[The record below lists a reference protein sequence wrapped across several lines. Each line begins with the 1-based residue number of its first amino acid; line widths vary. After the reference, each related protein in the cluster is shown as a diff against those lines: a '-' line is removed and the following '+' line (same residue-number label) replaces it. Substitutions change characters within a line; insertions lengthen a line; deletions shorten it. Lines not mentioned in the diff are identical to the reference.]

1 MPISSIRTFGDAA
14 RTRSMI
20 AWMFALIESTDRPRR
35 PSFAPVSSTKTSTG
49 SRTSHSIRRSAP
61 AEVSPLY
68 PALSTRYGKPRESTR
83 RAISAGYASSGSR
96 PSPAVRLVP
105 TNRSRLGTAGVESMA
120 ESLAGD
126 ADSVFSSLRHAPST
140 SSATVTFTK
149 SCMLEARGLTK
160 SYESGAQTLTVLR
173 DVNFTIRDGEFVA
186 IIGPSGSGKTTLL
199 GLLAG
204 LDVPS
209 AGTVILDG
217 ANLAALGEDAR
228 ARLRGEKVGFV
239 FQSFQLIPTLTA
251 LENVQVPLELRGDRH
266 AGDRARDLLARVGLA
281 ERTHHYPVQLSGGEQ
296 QRVAIARAFSNSPK
310 VLFADEP
317 TGNLDASTGGRI
329 AQLRESLNR
338 EDGTT
343 LVLVTHDQAIAGRA
357 RRVVRLHDGAVIS
370 DAEAA

>member
-1 MPISSIRTFGDAA
+1 
-14 RTRSMI
+14 
-20 AWMFALIESTDRPRR
+20 
-35 PSFAPVSSTKTSTG
+35 
-49 SRTSHSIRRSAP
+49 
-61 AEVSPLY
+61 
-68 PALSTRYGKPRESTR
+68 
-83 RAISAGYASSGSR
+83 
-96 PSPAVRLVP
+96 
-105 TNRSRLGTAGVESMA
+105 
-120 ESLAGD
+120 
-126 ADSVFSSLRHAPST
+126 
-140 SSATVTFTK
+140 
-149 SCMLEARGLTK
+149 MLEARGLTK

-217 ANLAALGEDAR
+217 ADLGALGEDAR

-251 LENVQVPLELRGDRH
+251 LENVQVPLDLRGDRH
-266 AGDRARDLLARVGLA
+266 ASARARDLLARVGLS

-329 AQLRESLNR
+329 VELLESLNR
-338 EDGTT
+338 EDRTT
-343 LVLVTHDQAIAGRA
+343 LVLVTHDPAIAGRA
-357 RRVVRLHDGAVIS
+357 RRVVRLSDGAVIS